1 MKTDKT
7 IGLLLI
13 LGAVGVF
20 IPYTILTFTFDYPD
34 VLRHESGLLLV
45 SFHSGGSPLIF
56 TWLAFALLGI
66 PLLIAYSMI
75 GQKLETRLPY
85 MRWVTSIGIISGVV
99 QIVGLLRWVFVVPV
113 LASDFINAGQ
123 PATRD
128 TIVIIFKTIHQFGGV
143 LLGEHL
149 GQLFT
154 VIWTVFVSMALLKS
168 HIIPSWLAWMGYTA
182 SFIYFLA
189 QTELLATV
197 IPGFYV
203 INQAGF
209 IGSTLWLAWLLLT
222 GFRFRSNIG

>member
-13 LGAVGVF
+13 LGAIGVF
-20 IPYTILTFTFDYPD
+20 IPYTILTITFDYPN
-34 VLRHESGLLLV
+34 VLRQESGLLLAR
-45 SFHSGGSPLIF
+45 FHSGGSPLIF

-113 LASDFINAGQ
+113 LASDFVNASE
-123 PATRD
+123 PATRE
-128 TIVIIFKTIHQFGGV
+128 TIVIVFKTIHQFGGV

-168 HIIPSWLAWMGYTA
+168 SIIPRWLAWLGYMA

-197 IPGFYV
+197 IPDFYV

-209 IGSTLWLAWLLLT
+209 IGSTLWLVWLVLT
-222 GFRFRSNIG
+222 GFRFCTNIN